1 MIGDDEMNNILTPEE
16 EKMPVTYGELLKI
29 FNSIIEELAKN
40 SINYADTLQER
51 TFEIIN
57 KLTDHL
63 VEIRNDAEYKRI
75 RDTNFILNLIISINR
90 LDKDV
95 ILKNYHT
102 WCEEFD
108 NLNKPQGEQK

>member
-1 MIGDDEMNNILTPEE
+1 MDNIFTPEE
-16 EKMPVTYGELLKI
+16 ANKPVTFGDLLTI
-29 FNSIIEELAKN
+29 LNSIVNDLGKN
-40 SINYADTLQER
+40 SIDYTDTLQEH

-75 RDTNFILNLIISINR
+75 RDMNFVLNLISQVGHY
-90 LDKDV
+90 DKD
-95 ILKNYHT
+95 LLCKNYHT

-108 NLNKPQGEQK
+108 RLNKPQSDVKEKKDG